1 MQCDYKKAVEDENC
15 EDTLRIKE
23 LLISFQQIKYSPV
36 WPTVFNKQDC
46 MLISPTKAQ
55 LTITL
60 LFY

>member
-1 MQCDYKKAVEDENC
+1 MQCEDNADEDE

-23 LLISFQQIKYSPV
+23 LLISFQQIKYSFV

-46 MLISPTKAQ
+46 TIKVQQTI
-55 LTITL
+55 ITL